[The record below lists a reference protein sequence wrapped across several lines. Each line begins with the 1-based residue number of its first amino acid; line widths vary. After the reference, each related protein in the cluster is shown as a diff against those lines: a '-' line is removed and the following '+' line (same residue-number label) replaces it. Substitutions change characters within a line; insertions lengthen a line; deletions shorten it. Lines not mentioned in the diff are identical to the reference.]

1 MLSPQFSHLI
11 FPSKLI
17 SSCIFLPSKL
27 VLEGLKLAEQLK
39 LDNTAVQKGRNW
51 TLAQKRGWG
60 VSEERELLFL
70 LFLGIVPVLRESKVE
85 DDLKL
90 AVPLTLKFGVELRHY
105 FKYSANV

>member
-17 SSCIFLPSKL
+17 FSCIFLPSKL

-39 LDNTAVQKGRNW
+39 LDNTAVQKRRNW
-51 TLAQKRGWG
+51 TLAQKRGGWG
-60 VSEERELLFL
+60 ERGEGAILFVV
-70 LFLGIVPVLRESKVE
+70 LGIFPILKEPKVG

-90 AVPLTLKFGVELRHY
+90 AVSLT
-105 FKYSANV
+105 